1 LCHAVPHR
9 SAIRSFRKVTEICLS
24 LALILLLAA
33 NVLDFD
39 IQITKP
45 TREHRDVGAVMI
57 QVGPGLTDDEIK
69 VEADV
74 CRRTKPGAGI
84 AGRQTD
90 GVISRVVR
98 SKREAAVGRT
108 TRIDDRMAT
117 FNLRD
122 LHQNAQL
129 CVIHVSLLFFVPF
142 QCAVVALD
150 YGVGGHFL
158 DEAPFLIRVE
168 IEVEGIHGRDEKK

>member
-1 LCHAVPHR
+1 MCHAVPHR
-9 SAIRSFRKVTEICLS
+9 SAIRNFRKVTEICLS

-45 TREHRDVGAVMI
+45 TREHRDMGAVMI

-74 CRRTKPGAGI
+74 CRMTKPG

-98 SKREAAVGRT
+98 SEREAAVGRT
-108 TRIDDRMAT
+108 TRIDDRMVT
-117 FNLRD
+117 FNL
-122 LHQNAQL
+122 L
-129 CVIHVSLLFFVPF
+129 
-142 QCAVVALD
+142 
-150 YGVGGHFL
+150 
-158 DEAPFLIRVE
+158 
-168 IEVEGIHGRDEKK
+168 

>member
-1 LCHAVPHR
+1 
-9 SAIRSFRKVTEICLS
+9 
-24 LALILLLAA
+24 LILLLAA

-39 IQITKP
+39 IQITKS

-57 QVGPGLTDDEIK
+57 QVGPGFTDDEIK

-74 CRRTKPGAGI
+74 CRRTTKKLGI
-84 AGRQTD
+84 YGRQTD

-98 SKREAAVGRT
+98 SEREAAVGRT

-122 LHQNAQL
+122 LHQSAQQY
-129 CVIHVSLLFFVPF
+129 VRYVSLLFFVPY